1 MRRKI
6 KTKNNQPLS
15 LSKLPILILFLYCI
29 YFVQAKSRAGYSY
42 RGYGG
47 SYGGGGYSGHGPSDF
62 NIVLYV
68 MLGLGGLG
76 VLACFAYIMGCCEDY
91 DEYGQP
97 YESREA
103 DEWNV

>member
-1 MRRKI
+1 
-6 KTKNNQPLS
+6 
-15 LSKLPILILFLYCI
+15 
-29 YFVQAKSRAGYSY
+29 
-42 RGYGG
+42 
-47 SYGGGGYSGHGPSDF
+47 
-62 NIVLYV
+62 
-68 MLGLGGLG
+68 MLGIGGLG